1 MQYNDFISAIEHYYG
16 NYDTPEKKKIMT
28 EYIMDNVSESELEPL
43 FKKIILS
50 ISSQYKTPPD
60 VAMLSGLFS
69 DKLEIRANNL
79 YDEISKKASAYND
92 LIISDI
98 CAFMAFKNATG
109 GLENFTR
116 RDRTNEVWIKKR
128 FIELYKM
135 YIQNPPDEGIR
146 PVFKG
151 IGQFGEPVMIGDPEK
166 CKQISGE
173 NKLTSIEYDLTQNIK
188 RISEEV

>member
-28 EYIMDNVSESELEPL
+28 EYIMDNVSENELEPL
-43 FKKIILS
+43 FKKIILK

-79 YDEISKKASAYND
+79 YDEISRKASAYND
-92 LIISDI
+92 LIIADT

-116 RDRTNEVWIKKR
+116 RERTDEVWIKKR

-135 YIQNPPDEGIR
+135 YIQNPPDEGIS
-146 PVFKG
+146 PIFKG
-151 IGQFGEPVMIGDPEK
+151 IGQFGEPVMIGDKEE
-166 CKQISGE
+166 CKRITDSG
-173 NKLTSIEYDLTQNIK
+173 NTMSIEYELTKNIK
-188 RISEEV
+188 MID

>member
-98 CAFMAFKNATG
+98 CAFMDEARQHLFAGAAFRLQQNVGAAA
-109 GLENFTR
+109 R
-116 RDRTNEVWIKKR
+116 RLPRLLQRRQQHARAANH
-128 FIELYKM
+128 
-135 YIQNPPDEGIR
+135 
-146 PVFKG
+146 
-151 IGQFGEPVMIGDPEK
+151 
-166 CKQISGE
+166 
-173 NKLTSIEYDLTQNIK
+173 
-188 RISEEV
+188 